1 MVEAVLAG
9 VWHPLHI
16 PGPSHDN
23 KASGVARLLSFA
35 TCSAANTAY
44 LYCSPR
50 MPRHGSHIILSWR
63 TGTEKAY
70 PEEKHPPTPSEPHFD
85 LANPYDYFLYN
96 LTEILSMNNAMSLRV
111 RDKICFPFVVDS
123 SSQ

>member
-16 PGPSHDN
+16 QGPSLDN
-23 KASGVARLLSFA
+23 KASDAARLSSFA
-35 TCSAANTAY
+35 TCSASNTAY
-44 LYCSPR
+44 LYCYPR

-63 TGTEKAY
+63 TGIEKAY

-85 LANPYDYFLYN
+85 PTNAYNYFLHD
-96 LTEILSMNNAMSLRV
+96 LAEFLKMNNVMNTRV
-111 RDKICFPFVVDS
+111 RNKNCFPFVVDS
-123 SSQ
+123 SFQ